1 MIGMKKSEQTLTIIK
16 AGISLVPGVGGAIAS
31 LIGDYVPT
39 ATQKSIE
46 MAFGLLEER
55 LTDLEGRI
63 DVDNVNKDEFAELF
77 KSCYLSIVRTH
88 QKEKLNAAV
97 SLIVNILLKE
107 GDQDKL
113 SYREL
118 DHYSRCI
125 DNLSIGTVE
134 VLGGIYKGLSIE
146 YIESSL
152 LQEQRRIEFGSLRS
166 RIVDIDPALLMGLL
180 EELNSLH
187 LIHLSGVP
195 SVRTTEYSNYPIER
209 TRLGD
214 RFVLHILKVCKKNH

>member
-1 MIGMKKSEQTLTIIK
+1 MKKSEHTLAIIK
-16 AGISLVPGVGGAIAS
+16 ASVTLVPGVGGAIAS

-55 LTDLEGRI
+55 LTELEGRI

-77 KSCYLSIVRTH
+77 KSCYLFIVRTH

-97 SLIVNILLKE
+97 SLIVNILLKD

-118 DHYSRCI
+118 DHYARCI
-125 DNLSIGTVE
+125 DNLSIGAVE
-134 VLGGIYKGLSIE
+134 VLGEVYRSID
-146 YIESSL
+146 IEHIDSSRY
-152 LQEQRRIEFGSLRS
+152 QERRRIEFGSLRS
-166 RIVDIDPALLMGLL
+166 RIGDIDPALLMGLL
-180 EELNSLH
+180 QELNSLH
-187 LIHLSGVP
+187 LIHFTGVP
-195 SVRTTEYSNYPIER
+195 SVRTAEYSNYPIEL

-214 RFVLHILKVCKKNH
+214 RFVIHLLKAGKKNH